1 MGSDS
6 GYNGWTNWATWNTFN
21 WVSSDEYLDR
31 EFRARGDRARED
43 ADTIEDGASDLA
55 QDIEREVSGYG
66 DGYADGAVAS
76 GDVDWVE
83 LATAYMEG

>member
-31 EFRARGDRARED
+31 EFRARGD